1 MYADKVAVP
10 AEYHVRPRLVSHDMY
25 RIVLAMPNRVLLAF
39 RLHNYLLLCRRFWS
53 QEGHSCKLLGAT

>member
-10 AEYHVRPRLVSHDMY
+10 AEYHIWPRLVSHDMY

-39 RLHNYLLLCRRFWS
+39 RLHN
-53 QEGHSCKLLGAT
+53 